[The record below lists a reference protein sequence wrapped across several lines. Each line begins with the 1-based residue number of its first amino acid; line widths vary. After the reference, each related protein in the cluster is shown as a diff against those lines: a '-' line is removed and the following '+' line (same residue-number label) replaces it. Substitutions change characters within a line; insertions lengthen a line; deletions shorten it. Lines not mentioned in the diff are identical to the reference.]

1 MENSQTKR
9 STRSAAP
16 PAVSAE
22 MPELKEEPIDD
33 DISLDHTRQAA
44 TETTHQEGFLSSGAR
59 DPFLDEMEIGETSI
73 TFPNAFLDAFG
84 QDVKTEQPTAEESDL
99 NAEAV
104 EAAGSST
111 AKRKN
116 CDDEES
122 EEDSS
127 SATKRLPN
135 SSSSDNILLNKL
147 APALRVSSPL
157 LRQNT
162 QKTVK
167 PTTTRVQSTEPSKC
181 TYIIRMLND
190 DPTKPPSKPVVVS
203 ADQVQKLQRVP
214 IEQIRAL
221 KRVAAPPQPGNV
233 LNPRIRVKNFATM
246 QPTAQTAMPSV
257 QKDTQQNSSPSP
269 HSKEECT
276 HCPCF
281 EKFVKEHD
289 QKMDT
294 FLTKQQRIVSEILN
308 LQRHIMNKLHSIES
322 TLESQPTGGGEPSF
336 IEHSDDDSAHS
347 PIPFNLPN
355 TIDEA
360 SEPNYAAAQQNGTA
374 HINSEEVQLFSFT
387 RMEKAEELNEFD
399 RRLADAE
406 YFKETYNWLNSLI
419 TETNCANRM
428 LVALDLLFDKVF
440 VNKCSWTG
448 RGKGNSRKV
457 PLRCRRNLLH
467 LFKVIGSTRRASVSR
482 SDVED
487 FFIKKLKQSKQRLNL
502 QGIRKA
508 TCHVKRTQLS

>member
-1 MENSQTKR
+1 
-9 STRSAAP
+9 
-16 PAVSAE
+16 
-22 MPELKEEPIDD
+22 
-33 DISLDHTRQAA
+33 
-44 TETTHQEGFLSSGAR
+44 
-59 DPFLDEMEIGETSI
+59 
-73 TFPNAFLDAFG
+73 
-84 QDVKTEQPTAEESDL
+84 
-99 NAEAV
+99 
-104 EAAGSST
+104 
-111 AKRKN
+111 
-116 CDDEES
+116 
-122 EEDSS
+122 
-127 SATKRLPN
+127 
-135 SSSSDNILLNKL
+135 
-147 APALRVSSPL
+147 
-157 LRQNT
+157 
-162 QKTVK
+162 
-167 PTTTRVQSTEPSKC
+167 
-181 TYIIRMLND
+181 MLND

-257 QKDTQQNSSPSP
+257 QKDTQQNSSPPP

-374 HINSEEVQLFSFT
+374 HINSDEVQLFSFT